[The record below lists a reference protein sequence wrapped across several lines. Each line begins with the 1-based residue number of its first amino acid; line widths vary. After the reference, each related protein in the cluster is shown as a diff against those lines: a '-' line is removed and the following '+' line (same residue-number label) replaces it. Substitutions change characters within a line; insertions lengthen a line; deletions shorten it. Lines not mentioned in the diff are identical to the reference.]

1 MGVCRDA
8 IATEA
13 RKDSPLQYAGR
24 IQTQEQRNPVR
35 CVLEES
41 WETAQGG
48 RETIVKRVWDK
59 SPEVNL
65 DMSLR
70 VVWPSVH
77 PWLLPVPEV
86 DWTVRDILREKGKGN
101 SADVVREVI
110 SEFDVYLNIYT
121 DGSVKPIS
129 NKAAFAVHIP
139 EVGLSQG
146 YRLPN
151 NVSVFNTEVIALL
164 CALEWVGKIRPQQA
178 LICSDSAAALMAL
191 QAGVPHARPDLIYE
205 IHITLKKTEMIG
217 LSLEFMWVPAHV
229 GVAGNETADTIAKQ
243 ALKQDFISV
252 TTTMGFS

>member
-1 MGVCRDA
+1 MIYRAMVRSSLDYGSLVYGSAARTNLAKLDIVQATALRVFVAQSGPLPSRLSWWECVEMPLRLRREK
-8 IATEA
+8 IA
-13 RKDSPLQYAGR
+13 LQYAGR
-24 IQTQEQRNPVR
+24 IQNQEQCNPVR

-110 SEFDVYLNIYT
+110 SEFDVYLNI
-121 DGSVKPIS
+121 
-129 NKAAFAVHIP
+129 
-139 EVGLSQG
+139 
-146 YRLPN
+146 
-151 NVSVFNTEVIALL
+151 
-164 CALEWVGKIRPQQA
+164 
-178 LICSDSAAALMAL
+178 
-191 QAGVPHARPDLIYE
+191 
-205 IHITLKKTEMIG
+205 
-217 LSLEFMWVPAHV
+217 
-229 GVAGNETADTIAKQ
+229 
-243 ALKQDFISV
+243 
-252 TTTMGFS
+252 